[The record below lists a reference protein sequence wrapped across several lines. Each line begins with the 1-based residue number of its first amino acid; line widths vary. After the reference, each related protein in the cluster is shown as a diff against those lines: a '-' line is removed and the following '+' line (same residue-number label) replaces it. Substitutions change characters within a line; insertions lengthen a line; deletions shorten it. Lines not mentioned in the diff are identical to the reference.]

1 MIAHAIG
8 MTEAR
13 SMRNQGRYPHGR
25 DFRPASSDEPVALL
39 RAYRRTGDRAAR
51 ERVVE
56 LYLPLVRALARRYG
70 HCGERFDDLVQVGS
84 IGLIEA
90 IDRFDPERGSD
101 LPSFAIPTITG
112 AIRHHLRDRS
122 AVVRLPRRHTELL
135 RRLRDPRSR
144 LTARLERSP
153 SVSELAREAGVDE
166 RDVALA
172 IETEQ
177 HGHPLSLSAADQCE
191 PEANASDD
199 AFDLSHDRL
208 LLAPAFRSLSV
219 RERRIVHLRFFAGLS
234 QAEIA
239 REVGLSQ
246 VQVSRLLRASL
257 ERMRRAIE
265 QRSLPPRADEGVTGL
280 VQRDFGL

>member
-1 MIAHAIG
+1 MIDRAIG
-8 MTEAR
+8 ITEAR
-13 SMRNQGRYPHGR
+13 SMRNQERYPHSR
-25 DFRPASSDEPVALL
+25 DLRPASSDEPIALL
-39 RAYRRTGDRAAR
+39 RTYRRTGDRAAR

-135 RRLRDPRSR
+135 RNLRDPRSR

-153 SVSELAREAGVDE
+153 SVSELAHEAGVDE

-177 HGHPLSLSAADQCE
+177 NGHPLSLSAADQRE
-191 PEANASDD
+191 PETNASDD

-265 QRSLPPRADEGVTGL
+265 QRSLPPRADEGVTP
-280 VQRDFGL
+280 

>member
-1 MIAHAIG
+1 MIDPAIG

-13 SMRNQGRYPHGR
+13 ATRNSKQYPPRR
-25 DFRPASSDEPVALL
+25 DLRLGSRDEPVALI
-39 RAYRRTGDRAAR
+39 RAYRRTGDSAAR

-90 IDRFDPERGSD
+90 IDRFDTERGND
-101 LPSFAIPTITG
+101 LRSFAIPTITG

-122 AVVRLPRRHTELL
+122 GVVRMPRRHTELL
-135 RRLRDPRSR
+135 RSLRDPRSR
-144 LTARLERSP
+144 LTARLARSP
-153 SVSELAREAGVDE
+153 SVSELAREACVDE

-172 IETEQ
+172 IETERAR
-177 HGHPLSLSAADQCE
+177 HPLSLSASDQHE
-191 PEANASDD
+191 PEANAPDDTFDVSDN
-199 AFDLSHDRL
+199 RL
-208 LLAPAFRSLSV
+208 LLAGALRTLSA

-257 ERMRRAIE
+257 ERMRRAIDHG
-265 QRSLPPRADEGVTGL
+265 SPRGCTG
-280 VQRDFGL
+280 DGLTP